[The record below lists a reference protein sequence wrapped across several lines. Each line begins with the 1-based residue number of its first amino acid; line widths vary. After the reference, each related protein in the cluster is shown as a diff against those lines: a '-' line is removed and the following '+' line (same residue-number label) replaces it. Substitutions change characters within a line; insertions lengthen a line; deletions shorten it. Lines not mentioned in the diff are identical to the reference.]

1 MVRKKDIIFSWNNVV
16 SDIDQ
21 ISLREF
27 LRDDLNIACPKD
39 AIITK
44 VDNKTIKI
52 EKADKFSAQIVLDQK
67 AILKLSNGKSYDL
80 IAQEDNGNLNIY
92 KTEIEGIGKSTVG
105 LPGIILIA
113 VYHIL
118 LSLFLLAGLVT
129 FLSAT
134 AEGSELEVFNF
145 VFTTEANL
153 VIVVALSGALG
164 GLVYSLR
171 SFYKYVGNRKL
182 IWSWFAMYI
191 LLPFVGT
198 CMGLVFYLVVR
209 AGFFSPE
216 ANVDMTSPF
225 GFAALAAL
233 VGLFSEQAILK
244 LKDVSETVFTKGE
257 VRKDDIASRPE
268 SDGPVNGEKKET
280 TKTLK

>member
-1 MVRKKDIIFSWNNVV
+1 MVRKNDIIFNWKNVE
-16 SDIDQ
+16 SEIDQ
-21 ISLREF
+21 SGLREF
-27 LRDDLNIACPKD
+27 LMDDLNIAWAKK
-39 AIITK
+39 ASITK
-44 VDNKTIKI
+44 IEESNTIKI
-52 EKADKFSAQIVLDQK
+52 VKDEKLYAQISLDEKAV
-67 AILKLSNGKSYDL
+67 LKLSNGRSFDL
-80 IAQEDNGNLNIY
+80 IAQKDDGNLNIY
-92 KTEIEGIGKSTVG
+92 KTDVEGIGKSPVG
-105 LPGIILIA
+105 LPGILLIA
-113 VYHIL
+113 VYHIF
-118 LSLFLLAGLVT
+118 LSLFLLFGLVT

-134 AEGSELEVFNF
+134 AEGSELKILNF
-145 VFTTEANL
+145 VFSTEANL

-216 ANVDMTSPF
+216 ANVDQTSPF

-257 VRKDDIASRPE
+257 VGKDKIE
-268 SDGPVNGEKKET
+268 SGHERDGPEIDQKK
-280 TKTLK
+280 

>member
-1 MVRKKDIIFSWNNVV
+1 MVRKKDIIFSWKNVE
-16 SDIDQ
+16 SEIDQ
-21 ISLREF
+21 NSLKEF
-27 LRDDLNIACPKD
+27 LREDLNIACPKD

-44 VDNKTIKI
+44 VDENTIQITKD
-52 EKADKFSAQIVLDQK
+52 DKFSAQISLDQK
-67 AILKLSNGKSYDL
+67 AVLKLSNGRTYDL

-92 KTEIEGIGKSTVG
+92 KTDMEGLGKSPVG

-113 VYHIL
+113 FYHIL
-118 LSLFLLAGLVT
+118 LSLFLLFGLVT

-134 AEGSELEVFNF
+134 AEGSELKIFNF
-145 VFTTEANL
+145 VFSTEANL

-216 ANVDMTSPF
+216 ANVDQTSPF

-257 VRKDDIASRPE
+257 VGKDTIAKGHE
-268 SDGPVNGEKKET
+268 SDAPENGSGKK
-280 TKTLK
+280 

>member
-1 MVRKKDIIFSWNNVV
+1 MVRKKDIIFSWKNVK
-16 SDIDQ
+16 SEIDQ
-21 ISLREF
+21 NSLKEF
-27 LRDDLNIACPKD
+27 LREDLNIECPED
-39 AIITK
+39 AKITI
-44 VDNKTIKI
+44 VDENTIKI
-52 EKADKFSAQIVLDQK
+52 AKDDKFSAQILLDKK
-67 AILKLSNGKSYDL
+67 AILKLSDGRTYDL

-92 KTEIEGIGKSTVG
+92 KTDIEGIGKSPVG

-113 VYHIL
+113 GYHIL
-118 LSLFLLAGLVT
+118 LSLFLLFGLVT

-134 AEGSELEVFNF
+134 AEGSELKIFNF
-145 VFTTEANL
+145 VFSTEANL

-216 ANVDMTSPF
+216 ANVDQTSPF

-244 LKDVSETVFTKGE
+244 LKDVSETVFRKGE
-257 VRKDDIASRPE
+257 VGKDKIE
-268 SDGPVNGEKKET
+268 SGTKSDAPANGENKKS
-280 TKTLK
+280 

>member
-1 MVRKKDIIFSWNNVV
+1 M
-16 SDIDQ
+16 
-21 ISLREF
+21 
-27 LRDDLNIACPKD
+27 
-39 AIITK
+39 
-44 VDNKTIKI
+44 
-52 EKADKFSAQIVLDQK
+52 
-67 AILKLSNGKSYDL
+67 SNGRSYDL

-92 KTEIEGIGKSTVG
+92 KTDMEGIGKSPVG

-113 VYHIL
+113 VYHIA
-118 LSLFLLAGLVT
+118 LSIFLLAGLVT
-129 FLSAT
+129 FLSAI
-134 AEGSELEVFNF
+134 AGGYELEILNF
-145 VFTTEANL
+145 IFPKEANL

-164 GLVYSLR
+164 GLVHSLR

-198 CMGLVFYLVVR
+198 CMGLVFYLVIR
-209 AGFFSPE
+209 AGFFSPQTQIE
-216 ANVDMTSPF
+216 QTSPY

-233 VGLFSEQAILK
+233 VGLFSEQALLK

-268 SDGPVNGEKKET
+268 SDAAVDGGGKKQ
-280 TKTLK
+280 

>member
-1 MVRKKDIIFSWNNVV
+1 MVRKKDIIFNWKNVK
-16 SDIDQ
+16 SEIDQ
-21 ISLREF
+21 NSLKEF
-27 LRDDLNIACPKD
+27 LREDLNIACPKD
-39 AIITK
+39 AIITN
-44 VDNKTIKI
+44 VDENTIQITKD
-52 EKADKFSAQIVLDQK
+52 DKFSAQISLDQK
-67 AILKLSNGKSYDL
+67 AVLKLSNGRTYDL

-92 KTEIEGIGKSTVG
+92 KTDMEGIGKSPVG

-113 VYHIL
+113 FYHIL
-118 LSLFLLAGLVT
+118 LSLFLLFGLVT

-134 AEGSELEVFNF
+134 AEGSDLKILNF
-145 VFTTEANL
+145 VFTKEANL

-198 CMGLVFYLVVR
+198 CMGLVFYLVIR

-216 ANVDMTSPF
+216 ANVDQTSPF

-268 SDGPVNGEKKET
+268 SDGGGKKQ
-280 TKTLK
+280 